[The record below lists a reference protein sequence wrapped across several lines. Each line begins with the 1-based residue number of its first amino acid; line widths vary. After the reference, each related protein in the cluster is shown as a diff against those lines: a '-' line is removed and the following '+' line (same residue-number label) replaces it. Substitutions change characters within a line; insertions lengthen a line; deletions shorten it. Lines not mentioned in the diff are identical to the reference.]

1 MLFIRSLVFNLA
13 WYLNIIVHMIV
24 QTPFYFFLSHK
35 AALEVPRRWAN
46 SAHWLHKVLAGTR
59 MEVTGL
65 ENIPEGGCIIAS
77 KHQSIWEFYAIYALL
92 PDAAYVLKSELMKI
106 PFFGWY
112 VAKVDQIPIR
122 RGDKGKAL
130 RNMIANAREKIADNR
145 QIVIFPEGTRR
156 TPGDE
161 PSYRYG
167 VTRMYLE
174 LGCPVVPVAL
184 NSGLYWPRR
193 KFVRHPG
200 TIRADILEPIMPGLS
215 ADEFSAELER
225 RIEAACD
232 DLYLKASEDPVS
244 PPISKLVQARI
255 DIAKERRDSQ

>member
-1 MLFIRSLVFNLA
+1 M
-13 WYLNIIVHMIV
+13 
-24 QTPFYFFLSHK
+24 
-35 AALEVPRRWAN
+35 EVPRRWAN
-46 SAHWLHKVLAGTR
+46 SAHWLHKVLVGTR

-112 VAKVDQIPIR
+112 LSKVDQIPIR

-130 RNMIANAREKIADNR
+130 RLMVANAKKKIADRR

-161 PSYRYG
+161 PNYRYG
-167 VTRMYLE
+167 ITRMYLE
-174 LGCPVVPVAL
+174 LNCPVVPVAL

-193 KFVRHPG
+193 KFIRHPG
-200 TIRADILEPIMPGLS
+200 TIRAAILEPIMPGLS
-215 ADEFSAELER
+215 ASEFSAELER
-225 RIEAACD
+225 RIEEACD
-232 DLYLKASEDPVS
+232 ELYLKASEDPVS
-244 PPISKLVQARI
+244 PPISELVQARI
-255 DIAKERRDSQ
+255 DVANERRASQK